1 MTSGL
6 LTASSLALATVW
18 CARFYQAEPA
28 PVVETTKHPVPLC
41 LTLVLPSSGR
51 RIPPPA
57 GTLLPGHRSYEHMCQ
72 SRVALLCFGSS
83 PRSRSL
89 CRLLLA
95 PAATGIFSTLFCE
108 SFLGCLV
115 PCPGGPIGCMRLLT
129 SPMSSAFPLG
139 GWVGFP
145 LWSTMQL
152 LVGAISRLQTFH
164 YVQATKFVRLPG
176 CSHRYGCAVGRP
188 RLLRPGRT
196 CFVASARTGY
206 PSRPNTGN

>member
-1 MTSGL
+1 MSLPKSPQSLSASSHPPHDQSGL

-28 PVVETTKHPVPLC
+28 PVAGTTKHPVPLC
-41 LTLVLPSSGR
+41 LTLVSPSSGR

-57 GTLLPGHRSYEHMCQ
+57 ETLLPGHRSYEHMCQ

-95 PAATGIFSTLFCE
+95 PAASGIFSTLFCE

-115 PCPGGPIGCMRLLT
+115 PCPGGPIGCMRRLT
-129 SPMSSAFPLG
+129 SPMSSAFPKE

-145 LWSTMQL
+145 L
-152 LVGAISRLQTFH
+152 
-164 YVQATKFVRLPG
+164 
-176 CSHRYGCAVGRP
+176 
-188 RLLRPGRT
+188 
-196 CFVASARTGY
+196 
-206 PSRPNTGN
+206 